1 MIAATGKNA
10 SDSEIDAMF
19 KEGDIDGD
27 GRMDLVEFIK
37 LMFPA
42 ATATLSKLQ
51 KSFKSINDIKAT
63 FRKWDSDGDGH
74 ISRLELR
81 LQTLSESEVNT
92 GFALSESQRADVER
106 AKGRQYCNITIL

>member
-1 MIAATGKNA
+1 
-10 SDSEIDAMF
+10 
-19 KEGDIDGD
+19 
-27 GRMDLVEFIK
+27 
-37 LMFPA
+37 MFPA

-51 KSFKSINDIKAT
+51 NSFKSINDIKAT

-81 LQTLSESEVNT
+81 QVMSSFSESEVDT

-106 AKGRQYCNITIL
+106 AKGKQYCNITIL